1 MKQSVIVVGAG
12 VVGAAVARE
21 LSLAGHQVTV
31 LEKGSAGGAVSGAS
45 LACIGSHMID
55 FDELPLLNWS
65 CRAWAELA
73 KKSATNFEYRRCG
86 QIRFIEREE
95 DIAITKSIVEAEREN
110 GASSV
115 FVDRD
120 TVHRIEPNLTGPI
133 LAASHDPD
141 AAMVNPFQAV
151 RALLLEAKENGAC
164 IRTHKP
170 VEKIETRNGRVCG
183 VVSEGETIRADNV
196 VLACGPWTA
205 TLAQSC
211 GLNLPILPRKAQCLA
226 TVAMPEN
233 TIRNVIS
240 SCEASGGVDAGY
252 TQIQQTFSGQI
263 LFNTVLAGGL
273 SKQGTQNNIPEVD
286 PDFVADSIDTLL
298 RLFPILQSTQLLR
311 SWVRFE
317 AVTPDDR
324 FLIGPLEPE
333 GLFVAAGDSGT
344 GFTRAPA
351 IGRLIKEVL
360 SDEVTSFRTD
370 IYSPN
375 RFSEVTQ

>member
-12 VVGAAVARE
+12 IVGAAVARE

-55 FDELPLLNWS
+55 FDELPLLSWS
-65 CRAWAELA
+65 CRAWAEFA
-73 KKSATNFEYRRCG
+73 KKSSTNFEYRRCG

-115 FVDRD
+115 FVDRE

-151 RALLLEAKENGAC
+151 RALLLEAKENGAR

-170 VEKIETRNGRVCG
+170 VEMIETRNGRVCG
-183 VVSEGETIRADNV
+183 VVSDGETIRADNI

-211 GLNLPILPRKAQCLA
+211 GLNLAILPRKAQCLA
-226 TVAMPEN
+226 TVAMPAN

-273 SKQGTQNNIPEVD
+273 SKQGAQNNIPEVD
-286 PDFVADSIDTLL
+286 ADFVADSIETLL

-324 FLIGPLEPE
+324 FFIGPLEPK

-370 IYSPN
+370 IYAPD